1 MLVDVFVLKSPELKK
16 VFFTKYLLVP
26 NLWVPTDVEINAM
39 LYVEINAKE
48 KTTRLISTKFINYLF
63 KYF

>member
-16 VFFTKYLLVP
+16 VFFTKYLLVT
-26 NLWVPTDVEINAM
+26 NLWVPSM
-39 LYVEINAKE
+39 LYVEFNAKK
-48 KTTRLISTKFINYLF
+48 KTTRLISTKFNNYLF